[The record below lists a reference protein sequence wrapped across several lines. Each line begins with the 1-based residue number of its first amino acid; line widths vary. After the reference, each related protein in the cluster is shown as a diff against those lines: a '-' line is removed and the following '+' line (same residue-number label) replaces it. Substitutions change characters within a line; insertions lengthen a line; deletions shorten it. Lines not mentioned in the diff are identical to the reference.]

1 MKHDYDGLNKPLG
14 KSSEKKRLYP
24 QINLLNFKAKNFKLL
39 LYPRNNIFQQEYL
52 FVKIITLWTVKP
64 PGYLLW

>member
-24 QINLLNFKAKNFKLL
+24 PSFSVRSKHLDHFHRANTNKFYRFS
-39 LYPRNNIFQQEYL
+39 
-52 FVKIITLWTVKP
+52 
-64 PGYLLW
+64 G